1 METNPMPEAPIAES
15 NPASLRVIYLERL
28 ERLLDLRRQHEQ
40 ELNQQGLRLLDHSVF
55 AAYCDCRD
63 VGGEEEAQAI
73 LRQPRP
79 RAELPATQLHLADP
93 KPGPEPAV
101 SPQPSGRRARPQG

>member
-1 METNPMPEAPIAES
+1 MPEAPIAES
-15 NPASLRVIYLERL
+15 NPASRRVIYLERL

-63 VGGEEEAQAI
+63 VGCEEEAKAV
-73 LRQPRP
+73 LRKPRP
-79 RAELPATQLHLADP
+79 PAELPAAQLDLDEL
-93 KPGPEPAV
+93 KPGPLPAV
-101 SPQPSGRRARPQG
+101 SPQPSGRRAWPQRRA